1 MKTLFV
7 IAVIFLST
15 NLYADWVI
23 EQKLTPSDATE
34 DDHFGNSVSIDG
46 DYAVIGAV
54 WDDENGYA
62 SGSAYIFHRNGTN
75 WIEQTKITASNGSTE
90 DRFGHSVSISGD
102 YAIVGAPYYDDIV
115 ENTGEAY
122 IFHRNGTNWTQ
133 QARLAVSDV
142 AEEDLF
148 GWSVSISGDYAVV
161 GAVDADDNGSAS
173 GCAYVFHRNGTSW
186 ILQEKLIASDG
197 ERWDNFGQ
205 SVAIS
210 GDYLVIGAH
219 WDDNDGIRSGS
230 AYIFHRS
237 DGAWFEEA
245 KISASDADDEDWFG
259 HSVSISGDYSVIG
272 AYGND
277 TYGSNSGAAYIF
289 HRSGTNWTEQ
299 ARIIA
304 SDGEQFD
311 NFSYTT
317 SISGNYIAIGAAGY
331 GDNGAAYIFHRS
343 GTIWTEDTK
352 LTASD
357 GENEDWF
364 GRSVDISGNYAL
376 IGAWQDDDNGP
387 GSGSAYLYT
396 NTSTQSCL
404 PEGVTFATQEDI
416 DNFQTDYPGCTEIEG
431 DVVINDDA
439 KNGELK
445 NLDGL
450 SILTS
455 IGGHLSIQNNMHLES
470 LTGLDNLMIIGGDL
484 LIEGNAALIILTGL
498 NNIDALTIS
507 NFYIYNNSTLSECD
521 IQSICDYLV
530 SPNGHIEIHDNA
542 EGCNSQLEVEEACA
556 SSINEM
562 HFINGLTITPN
573 PFTTSTTL
581 SYELQRSEKVTL
593 TIYNHLGKQVY
604 QLTENQ
610 SQGKQQLKWNAASYA
625 DGVYYYRLKVGDE
638 FTNGKMV
645 KVR

>member
-1 MKTLFV
+1 M
-7 IAVIFLST
+7 IGS
-15 NLYADWVI
+15 
-23 EQKLTPSDATE
+23 PG
-34 DDHFGNSVSIDG
+34 DDDVGN
-46 DYAVIGAV
+46 GA
-54 WDDENGYA
+54 
-62 SGSAYIFHRNGTN
+62 
-75 WIEQTKITASNGSTE
+75 
-90 DRFGHSVSISGD
+90 
-102 YAIVGAPYYDDIV
+102 
-115 ENTGEAY
+115 
-122 IFHRNGTNWTQ
+122 
-133 QARLAVSDV
+133 
-142 AEEDLF
+142 
-148 GWSVSISGDYAVV
+148 
-161 GAVDADDNGSAS
+161 GSAS
-173 GCAYVFHRNGTSW
+173 VYHRNGTSW
-186 ILQEKLIASDG
+186 ILQEKLTASDG
-197 ERWDNFGQ
+197 ARFDNFGN
-205 SVAIS
+205 SVSIS
-210 GDYLVIGAH
+210 GDYVVVGAL
-219 WDDNDGIRSGS
+219 WDDIDGTRSGS
-230 AYIFHRS
+230 AYIFHRYESNWTEHAKITSS
-237 DGAWFEEA
+237 DGAT
-245 KISASDADDEDWFG
+245 EDWFG

-277 TYGSNSGAAYIF
+277 DDGSNSGAAYIF
-289 HRSGTNWTEQ
+289 HRSGINWTEQ
-299 ARIIA
+299 AKIIA
-304 SDGEQFD
+304 SNGEEFD
-311 NFSYTT
+311 NFGYTV
-317 SISGNYIAIGAAGY
+317 SISGNYAAIGAAGY
-331 GDNGAAYIFHRS
+331 GNNGAAYIFHRS

-484 LIEGNAALIILTGL
+484 LIEGNAALISLTGL

-573 PFTTSTTL
+573 PFTTSTTIE
-581 SYELQRSEKVTL
+581 YELKQRERVSL
-593 TIYNHLGKQVY
+593 CIYNQMGKQVY
-604 QLTENQ
+604 QIEEHQ
-610 SQGKQQLKWNAASYA
+610 PQGKQQLIWNAEGYA
-625 DGVYYYRLKVGDE
+625 DGIYYYWLQVGDE
-638 FTNGKMV
+638 VANGKMGR
-645 KVR
+645 VR